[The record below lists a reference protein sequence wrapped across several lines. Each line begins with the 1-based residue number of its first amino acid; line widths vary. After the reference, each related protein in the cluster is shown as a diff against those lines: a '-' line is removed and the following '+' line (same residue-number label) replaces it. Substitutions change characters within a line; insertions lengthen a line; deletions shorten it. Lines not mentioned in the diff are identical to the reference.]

1 MRLIR
6 KYLSEIQKN
15 LKTGKAGEQTYR
27 HALKEFVESFDKSI
41 FLLNEPRRV
50 SCGAPDFIV
59 TKGRLTIG
67 YIETKDI
74 GKNLDEIEKSEQ
86 LKRYRASLTNLIL
99 TNYLEF
105 RRYRNG
111 EKVESV
117 SIADVDTS
125 DRIKMISGNLERF
138 NELIQNFLNS
148 LPERIK
154 SPKQLAIRMAQMAQM
169 IRDLIKASFEKEMEQ
184 GTLHSQ
190 LEAFRK
196 TLIPNLREESFADL
210 YSQTIAYGLFAAR
223 CNKPDEKDFTREHA
237 SFLLPKTNP
246 FLRKLFNH
254 IAGPDLDDRI
264 AWLVDD
270 LAQLL
275 ASSDIGQILKDFG
288 VRTRKEDPVVHFYE
302 TFLAEYDRKLRKS
315 KGVYYTPEPVVS
327 FIVRS
332 LDYILE
338 KEFRRP
344 QGLSD
349 TKTYILDPACGTGTF
364 LYSVIKLIYDRIT
377 EQGQKGAWDE
387 YVAEHLLKRIFG
399 FELLMAPYTVA
410 HLKLGLLLQETGYK
424 FSSDQRLG
432 IYLTNTL
439 SEAEHKDLPLFAQ
452 FIAEESSQAAKVKN
466 EIPIM
471 VILGNPPYAGHSPNI
486 SQWIEKLIRDYF
498 FVDGQPLNE
507 RNPKWLQDD
516 YVKFIRFAQWKIE
529 RTGQGIVGLITNH
542 AYLDNPTFRGMRQ
555 SLMKTFSRIYILNLH
570 GNSKKKETCPD
581 GSKDENVFDI
591 QQGVAISLFIKK
603 RGVKG
608 EAKVYYA
615 DLWGLRG
622 KKYKELGE
630 KDIRKIKYIEIGPV
644 SPFYLFVPFNIE
656 LEQEYQK
663 GWKITD
669 VFLINSVGVV
679 TARDK
684 LTIQWTEEQI
694 WNVVQNFSSLSE
706 EDARR
711 KYSLSNDVRDWK
723 VSFAQKDL
731 KDSGIKREKV
741 VPILY
746 RPFDIRYT
754 YYTGRSRG
762 FLCMPRP
769 KVMRHMLAGENLGLL
784 LTARHPVG
792 KYTDVFIGIKLIEGH
807 ILSGALGISYVFPL
821 YLYPD
826 EKQKETES
834 KRRPNINPEFVR
846 DISEKLKLNFIP
858 DGQGDL
864 KKTFGPEDVFYYIY
878 AVFHSPTYRKRYAE
892 FLKIDFPRVP
902 QTSDINLFRNL
913 AEKGKELVSLHL
925 MESPELENLITKF
938 PVPGKNE
945 VIKVI
950 YDEKTKRVYINKDQ
964 FFEGIEKDVWNFQ
977 IGGYQVLSKWL
988 KDRKGRLLTY
998 DEVRHYQKIVVALK
1012 QTICLMQEIDKI
1024 IPAWPIEFL

>member
-74 GKNLDEIEKSEQ
+74 GKSLDEIEKSEQ
-86 LKRYRASLTNLIL
+86 LKRYRASLTNLLL

-125 DRIKMISGNLERF
+125 DRIKMISDNLERF

-223 CNKPDEKDFTREHA
+223 CNKPDEKNFTREHA

-270 LAQLL
+270 LAQIL

-332 LDYILE
+332 LDYILK

-364 LYSVIKLIYDRIT
+364 LYSVIKLIYDKII

-516 YVKFIRFAQWKIE
+516 YVKFIRFSQWKIE

-555 SLMKTFSRIYILNLH
+555 SLLKSFSKIYILNLH

-591 QQGVAISLFIKK
+591 QQGVAITLFIRKK
-603 RGVKG
+603 NKT
-608 EAKVYYA
+608 EPAEVYYA
-615 DLWGLRG
+615 DLWGLRE
-622 KKYKELGE
+622 KKYGKLLKSDITRMEFKELRPKSPYYFFIPRDE
-630 KDIRKIKYIEIGPV
+630 EYRDEYKKYWKIIEIFPV
-644 SPFYLFVPFNIE
+644 
-656 LEQEYQK
+656 
-663 GWKITD
+663 
-669 VFLINSVGVV
+669 NSVGIV
-679 TARDK
+679 TSRDK
-684 LTIQWTEEQI
+684 FVFDFQKENLKDRLSKFVREDLTEGEIKNYNLEKL
-694 WNVVQNFSSLSE
+694 NVEKVKESLSE
-706 EDARR
+706 
-711 KYSLSNDVRDWK
+711 NW
-723 VSFAQKDL
+723 
-731 KDSGIKREKV
+731 EKHIV
-741 VPILY
+741 ECLY
-746 RPFDIRYT
+746 RPFDVRFLFYYDELIERPRYD
-754 YYTGRSRG
+754 
-762 FLCMPRP
+762 
-769 KVMRHMLAGENLGLL
+769 VMRHMLVRKNLGLITSRQVNDNFKHCL
-784 LTARHPVG
+784 VSNNLVNLNSTGTAGRFG
-792 KYTDVFIGIKLIEGH
+792 
-807 ILSGALGISYVFPL
+807 SGYLYPL

-826 EKQKETES
+826 EKQKETET

-902 QTSDINLFRNL
+902 LTSDINLFRNL
-913 AEKGKELVSLHL
+913 VKKGKELVSLHL
-925 MESPELENLITKF
+925 LESPELENLITKF

-945 VIKVI
+945 VIKVV
-950 YDEKTKRVYINKDQ
+950 YNEKTKRVYINKNQ

-1012 QTICLMQEIDKI
+1012 QTIRLMQEIDKI
-1024 IPAWPIEFL
+1024 IPAWPIE

>member
-1 MRLIR
+1 MGEIK
-6 KYLSEIQKN
+6 KYLTEIQKN
-15 LKTGKAGEQTYR
+15 IKTGKAQEQTHR
-27 HALKEFVESFDKSI
+27 PAFKEFIESFASGI
-41 FLLNEPRRV
+41 SAINEPRRV

-67 YIETKDI
+67 YIETKDV
-74 GKNLDEIEKSEQ
+74 GKSLDEIEKSEQ

-117 SIADVDTS
+117 TIADVDS
-125 DRIKMISGNLERF
+125 SGRIKMISGNLERF

-154 SPKQLAIRMAQMAQM
+154 SPKQLAVRMAQMAQM
-169 IRDLIKASFEKEMEQ
+169 IRDLIKASFEKEKEQ

-332 LDYILE
+332 LDYILK

-364 LYSVIKLIYDRIT
+364 LYSVIKLIYDKII

-471 VILGNPPYAGHSPNI
+471 VILGNPPYSVSSANKNKYIERLMEDYKEDVRDERNI
-486 SQWIEKLIRDYF
+486 
-498 FVDGQPLNE
+498 QPLS
-507 RNPKWLQDD
+507 DD
-516 YVKFIRFAQWKIE
+516 YIKFIRFAQWKIE
-529 RTGQGIVGLITNH
+529 KTGSGVIGMITNNSYLSGLIH
-542 AYLDNPTFRGMRQ
+542 RGMRKRLFE
-555 SLMKTFSRIYILNLH
+555 SFNEIYILNLH
-570 GNSKKKETCPD
+570 GSSRVGEIAPNSL
-581 GSKDENVFDI
+581 KDENVFDI
-591 QQGVAISLFIKK
+591 QQSVAISLFIRKK
-603 RGVKG
+603 NKT
-608 EAKVYYA
+608 EPAKIYYA
-615 DLWGLRG
+615 DLWGERES
-622 KKYKELGE
+622 KYAFLNRKDIKAVKWKELKPKPPYYFLVPKDFSLE
-630 KDIRKIKYIEIGPV
+630 K
-644 SPFYLFVPFNIE
+644 
-656 LEQEYQK
+656 EY
-663 GWKITD
+663 GNFWKITD
-669 VFLINSVGVV
+669 IFSIWSSGVKTHRDHLVVGF
-679 TARDK
+679 TKEEIIQRIRIFISDFSDEEIRKK
-684 LTIQWTEEQI
+684 LKLKDTGTWG
-694 WNVVQNFSSLSE
+694 LSE
-706 EDARR
+706 ARQR
-711 KYSLSNDVRDWK
+711 INGKKLECKIYPY
-723 VSFAQKDL
+723 A
-731 KDSGIKREKV
+731 
-741 VPILY
+741 Y
-746 RPFDIRYT
+746 RPFDMRWIYFESVLIDR
-754 YYTGRSRG
+754 GRLP
-762 FLCMPRP
+762 FM
-769 KVMRHMLAGENLGLL
+769 ENLLN
-784 LTARHPVG
+784 RNIV
-792 KYTDVFIGIKLIEGH
+792 
-807 ILSGALGISYVFPL
+807 LSLMRKPTPSHQLSQVLSVNSISDINFYAFQTYFFPL

-826 EKQKETES
+826 EKQKETET

-878 AVFHSPTYRKRYAE
+878 AVFHSPAYRKRYAE

-902 QTSDINLFRNL
+902 MTSDINLFRNL
-913 AEKGKELVSLHL
+913 VKKGKELVSLHL
-925 MESPELENLITKF
+925 MESPELENLITRF

-945 VIKVI
+945 VVKVI
-950 YDEKTKRVYINKDQ
+950 YDEKSKRVYINKDQ
-964 FFEGIEKDVWNFQ
+964 FFEGIEKDVWNFY
-977 IGGYQVLSKWL
+977 IGGYRVLSKWL

-998 DEVRHYQKIVVALK
+998 DEVRHYQKIVVAIR
-1012 QTICLMQEIDKI
+1012 QTIRLMQEIDNL
-1024 IPAWPIEFL
+1024 IPLWPIEFL